1 MFDLK
6 NSLPFFLILD
16 QAEHYNRIS
25 RWDAFVEVINFV
37 KISLTIMQVKILQQH
52 IERSEETNEV
62 SMISLLGID
71 KYSFDF
77 PITDTQNSFVI
88 QTYVALLTFYCFK
101 RT

>member
-1 MFDLK
+1 
-6 NSLPFFLILD
+6 
-16 QAEHYNRIS
+16 
-25 RWDAFVEVINFV
+25 
-37 KISLTIMQVKILQQH
+37 MQVKILQQH

-77 PITDTQNSFVI
+77 PITATQNSFVI
-88 QTYVALLTFYCFK
+88 QAYVALLTFYCFK